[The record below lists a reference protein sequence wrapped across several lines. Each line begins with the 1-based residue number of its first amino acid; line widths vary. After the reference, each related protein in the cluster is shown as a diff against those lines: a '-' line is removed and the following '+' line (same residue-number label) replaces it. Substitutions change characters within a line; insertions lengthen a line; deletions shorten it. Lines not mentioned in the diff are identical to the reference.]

1 MVESKV
7 YMMKKKTKTEKI
19 HILITTIFFLMIS
32 ASCVNNNN
40 TNTETDD
47 TEESIEQGTEN
58 IAEGTAD
65 ATAGEITEEVSD
77 SFDIAD
83 IPISNADIGDFPFF
97 TAPEGAMYINNPKP
111 MEFDFIVFVTP
122 DDMFEV
128 EGKTFRSYIQ
138 RDRKSDT
145 EISGR
150 YLFRSYEDAILSA
163 GGVKVFEGRLRDERL
178 QQYRDLCTY
187 AGSNGS
193 IGISNHE
200 IVSYVIRRNDGNI
213 YISMEKKSS
222 PSSAIQIVQEKAFE
236 QTIQPITS
244 DEIVKDL
251 NETGKSILYINF
263 DVDKADI
270 KPDGKEVVDQIA
282 KALQQDVSLEISIEG
297 HTDNT
302 GDAAHNK
309 NLSND
314 RAHAVMEALIA
325 EGIDP
330 SRLSARGFGAENPLV
345 ANDSDENRA
354 KNRRVELIK
363 K

>member
-1 MVESKV
+1 
-7 YMMKKKTKTEKI
+7 MKNKTEKI
-19 HILITTIFFLMIS
+19 HILFTAFFFLMLL
-32 ASCVNNNN
+32 ASCANNENKN
-40 TNTETDD
+40 TATND
-47 TEESIEQGTEN
+47 TSEENIEQGTESM
-58 IAEGTAD
+58 EQGTV
-65 ATAGEITEEVSD
+65 ATTEDENMEEATG
-77 SFDIAD
+77 SFNIAD
-83 IPISNADIGDFPFF
+83 IPVSNADIGDFPFF

-150 YLFRSYEDAILSA
+150 YLFRSYEDAILAA
-163 GGVKVFEGRLRDERL
+163 GGVKVFEGRLRGERL

-251 NETGKSILYINF
+251 TETGKSILYINF

-270 KPDGKEVVDQIA
+270 KPDGKAVVDQIA

-302 GDAAHNK
+302 GDATHNK

-314 RAHAVMEALIA
+314 RANAVMEALIA

-330 SRLSARGFGAENPLV
+330 SRLSARGFGAESPLV
-345 ANDSDENRA
+345 ANDSEENRA